1 MAGGRRRPQDV
12 HSPAGQ
18 GPQRVNAKW
27 LFFGVGTITGLDG
40 CGAAPC
46 SLSTLCG
53 GARRSTL
60 SKRRF
65 LTHAGGFTALF
76 SERNFSSIISS
87 IISMLALANSAGCR
101 NPLFAPGHRQSN
113 APVSSVQPAAQTTS
127 QNYTKP
133 RGMRD
138 FRLDTVPL
146 AGNPN

>member
-1 MAGGRRRPQDV
+1 MAGGRRCPQDV

-18 GPQRVNAKW
+18 RHNVSTPRGFFLGWGP
-27 LFFGVGTITGLDG
+27 LVGWMAVGQPLLLV
-40 CGAAPC
+40 C

-53 GARRSTL
+53 GARRRAPF
-60 SKRRF
+60 KRRF
-65 LTHAGGFTALF
+65 LTHTGGFAALF
-76 SERNFSSIISS
+76 SERNFSSIIS
-87 IISMLALANSAGCR
+87 MLALASSAACR

-113 APVSSVQPAAQTTS
+113 APVSSIQPAAQTTS

-138 FRLDTVPL
+138 FRPDTVPL